1 MKRSSRPIY
10 RILTLLFVALLLIV
24 GIASYII
31 IDRLSNKK
39 VFEEVS
45 RYTEKV
51 VIPQESFDLHK
62 AVHEGK
68 AFTLEFPESG
78 EFTILW
84 GTDFHLRRGPFSGR
98 DKLYALLEK
107 AFKETD
113 PDLTVISGDL
123 LFSFNA
129 KEMLNEFATFM
140 EEHGQ
145 LWAYSFG
152 NHDGEH
158 AYDRPTLAGVLDDYP
173 HALFSSGEEWVRGYS
188 NYPLVLTQD
197 GVGKDAIVLLDS
209 HHSRIY
215 ADNVIA
221 PDYIYPSQIAWY
233 RWIEDGL
240 GDIPFYAFT
249 HIPLP
254 EFKLLWESGTA
265 KGVKLDKT
273 VNVPLENSGLFA
285 AMQERGNTVAVF
297 CGHDHLN
304 DFHGVWESIDLHYG
318 RSASYGS
325 YGSRDHA
332 KGLKTITL
340 YADDAPYMVRT
351 YTVDQWGL

>member
-1 MKRSSRPIY
+1 MKRSSRLIL
-10 RILTLLFVALLLIV
+10 RILILLFVALLLIV
-24 GIASYII
+24 GIVSYII
-31 IDRLSNKK
+31 IDRLSNTK
-39 VFEEVS
+39 VFEDVS
-45 RYTEKV
+45 RHTERV
-51 VIPQESFDLHK
+51 VSPQETFDLQK
-62 AVHEGK
+62 AIHERK
-68 AFTLEFPESG
+68 AFTLEYPESG

-98 DKLYALLEK
+98 DKLYTLLER
-107 AFKETD
+107 AFEEVD

-129 KEMLNEFATFM
+129 KEMLIEFAAFM
-140 EEHGQ
+140 EEHGR
-145 LWAYSFG
+145 LWAYTFG

-158 AYDRPTLAGVLDDYP
+158 YYDRPALASVLDDYP
-173 HALFSSGEEWVRGYS
+173 HAFFSTGEEWVRGYS

-197 GVGKDAIVLLDS
+197 GVMKNALMLLDS

-233 RWIEDGL
+233 RWVEDGL
-240 GDIPFYAFT
+240 GEIPLYAFT

-265 KGVKLDKT
+265 KGVKLDKI

-285 AMQERGNTVAVF
+285 AMQERGNTVAIF
-297 CGHDHLN
+297 SGHDHLN
-304 DFHGVWESIDLHYG
+304 DFHGVWKSIDLHYG

-325 YGSRDHA
+325 YGSRNHA

-340 YADDAPYMVRT
+340 YADDTPYMVQT